1 MQPAT
6 SVYRRPFDW
15 ILLGTIIILFASGF
29 TLIDIT
35 VTTITPLSM
44 TAGRM
49 ILGTCVLYVWLR
61 ALGHH
66 LPPWRDANGRLSQH
80 WLYFFSL
87 GLVGNVIP
95 NTLIPWGQR
104 EIDSGLASILVGLMP
119 LMTLGLSALFVKSE
133 QIDRRHLAGFGLGF
147 LGIMMLTGP
156 TALGLA
162 SWHSLRHEMA
172 ILAGAFCFAVNAI
185 LIKRMPPAHPMVASA
200 GFSIC
205 AALIAVPIALVFD
218 APWTLQ
224 PSPMSLAGLVLLGLF
239 TAVFAP
245 IVYVVLIRSAG
256 PAFAA
261 LSNYLVPPLTIILG
275 FALLGQQLDWNAYL
289 ALGLI
294 LAGVAISQ
302 KR

>member
-1 MQPAT
+1 MVT
-6 SVYRRPFDW
+6 SVQRGLRDW
-15 ILLGTIIILFASGF
+15 LLLGVIVLLFASGF

-44 TAGRM
+44 IAGRM
-49 ILGTCVLYVWLR
+49 MLGTFVLYAWAR
-61 ALGHH
+61 MRGQH
-66 LPPWRDANGRLSQH
+66 LPPLRDATGRLSLS
-80 WLYFFSL
+80 WRYFFSL
-87 GLVGNVIP
+87 GLVGNVLP

-133 QIDRRHLAGFGLGF
+133 HIDRRHLVGFGLGF
-147 LGIMMLTGP
+147 LGIIVLTGP

-162 SWHSLRHEMA
+162 ARQSLSHEMA
-172 ILAGAFCFAVNAI
+172 ILGGAFCFAVNAI
-185 LIKRMPPAHPMVASA
+185 LIKRMPPTHPMIASA

-205 AALIAVPIALVFD
+205 AALIAVPCALVFD

-224 PSPMSLAGLVLLGLF
+224 PSALSLFGLFLLALF
-239 TAVFAP
+239 TAVLAP
-245 IVYVVLIRSAG
+245 VVYVVLIRSAG
-256 PAFAA
+256 PSFAA
-261 LSNYLVPPLTIILG
+261 LSNYLVPPLTILLG
-275 FALLGQQLDWNAYL
+275 FVLLGQQPDWYAYI

-302 KR
+302 RR